1 MNPMELIWFTV
12 GFTALPV
19 SVLVVGLLILRRE
32 PDMRAWVRY
41 MWMVGLAVIAWFV
54 LKTVQGTL
62 DAPSSTHSSN
72 LEVLPSLSLVLSL
85 PGIVI
90 VGSFWTLIG
99 RRHLRPG
106 DTNESSWEYTSAILA
121 RETPRSKPVNVP
133 DKDP

>member
-62 DAPSSTHSSN
+62 DAPSSTDSSN

-99 RRHLRPG
+99 RAA
-106 DTNESSWEYTSAILA
+106 TSD
-121 RETPRSKPVNVP
+121 RETRTNPHGNTRQLSSPGKPRDRSQ
-133 DKDP
+133 